1 MKAIVQRV
9 NKASVIVDQNILGEI
24 GPGLLIYICFENHD
38 QLDMIEMMAKKIIN
52 LRVFSDDDNKMNLNI
67 LQHSKKI
74 LSISQ
79 FTLSWDG
86 KKGHRPSFDKSMPPN
101 EAKLFYRKFN
111 DKLAQLG
118 VDLEKGQFG
127 AEMNILSEN
136 DGPVT
141 FFLDY

>member
-1 MKAIVQRV
+1 MKVVVQRV
-9 NKASVIVDQNILGEI
+9 LQSRVEVDGSTVGEI
-24 GPGLLIYICFENHD
+24 DKGLLLYVCFESHD
-38 QLDMIEMMAKKIIN
+38 QLATIDRCVDKISK
-52 LRVFSDDDNKMNLNI
+52 LRIFEDEDKKMNLNI
-67 LQHSKKI
+67 HQYSKRI

-86 KKGHRPSFDKSMPPN
+86 KKGHRPSFDKSMAPN

-111 DKLAQLG
+111 DR
-118 VDLEKGQFG
+118 LEEIGLEVQKGLFG
-127 AEMNILSEN
+127 EEMKVISEN